1 MRRPG
6 PTALTAPVTLAALA
20 VAGLVVA
27 LAIIFMAPGQE
38 QKTWTGK
45 TLRVGYTEEYPF
57 AFRDASGRVTG
68 EAPETARAVLTQLGV
83 TDIQWVLADFS
94 SLIPRLEEGDI
105 DMIAAGMFATPER
118 ARRID
123 FSLPTIR
130 VGQGLLVRAG
140 NPKGLSSYDDPA
152 RRPDVVLAVLA
163 GSVEKDYLGGLGIPE
178 AQIFTVPDAATGVAA
193 VTAGRADGLALT
205 APTVNL
211 LARDS
216 NGQCQAAAP
225 FVGPLANGRER
236 KGQSAFGFRKADTAL
251 RERINGVLA
260 GFVGSPGHL
269 ELIAPF
275 GFTAQDMPG
284 GTTP

>member
-6 PTALTAPVTLAALA
+6 PIALTALGIV
-20 VAGLVVA
+20 GLVVA
-27 LAIIFMAPGQE
+27 LALLFMAPGQE
-38 QKTWTGK
+38 QKTWTGT
-45 TLRVGYTEEYPF
+45 TLRVGYAEEYPF

-68 EAPETARAVLTQLGV
+68 EGPETARAVLAQLGV

-118 ARRID
+118 AKRID
-123 FSLPTIR
+123 FSLPTVQ

-163 GSVEKDYLGGLGIPE
+163 GSVEEDYLGGLGLPE

-193 VTAGRADGLALT
+193 VTAGRADGLALSS
-205 APTVNL
+205 PTVNL

-225 FVGPLANGRER
+225 FTGPLTDGRER
-236 KGQSAFGFRKADTAL
+236 KGQSAFGFRKADAAL
-251 RERINGVLA
+251 RERINGELRQ
-260 GFVGSPGHL
+260 FIGSPRHL
-269 ELIAPF
+269 ELIGAF
-275 GFTAQDMPG
+275 GFTAKDLPG
-284 GTTP
+284 ATAP